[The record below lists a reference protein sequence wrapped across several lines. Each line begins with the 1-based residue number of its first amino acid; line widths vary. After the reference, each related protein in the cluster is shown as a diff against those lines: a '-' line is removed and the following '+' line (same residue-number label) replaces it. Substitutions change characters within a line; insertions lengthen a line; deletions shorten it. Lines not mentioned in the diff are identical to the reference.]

1 MFHSVCVSVRAGG
14 ARTPCPLR
22 RGGWRGGGVPAVCMC
37 VCACAWEQAT
47 GLGRAVERLA
57 KPRRS
62 TPRAAPALRRLRTGG
77 DRGSRGRCGVRL
89 RGQRSAGCAGTGE
102 GEGARSVREA
112 PVPRHTGGSPQ
123 PGARGPSP
131 LSGGESGAGMGGP
144 GRPAPPAGGVPTPGT
159 RVARRAGAAPAP
171 PAPAGGAWDAAP
183 SAAPAPTAAGAC
195 GGCPRAGR
203 CRASVPARQGA
214 PRTAVALPFFPQGSP
229 RSLAAEGSGH
239 PAGPLL
245 ESWLWPIASRG

>member
-1 MFHSVCVSVRAGG
+1 M
-14 ARTPCPLR
+14 
-22 RGGWRGGGVPAVCMC
+22 CMC

-89 RGQRSAGCAGTGE
+89 RGQRSAGCAGAGE

-123 PGARGPSP
+123 PGARGPAP

-159 RVARRAGAAPAP
+159 RVALRAGAAPAP

-195 GGCPRAGR
+195 GAVGAARGR
-203 CRASVPARQGA
+203 GGA
-214 PRTAVALPFFPQGSP
+214 EHPCQRGK
-229 RSLAAEGSGH
+229 GH
-239 PAGPLL
+239 PARPWLCPSFPRGAPVPWLPSGPATRWGHYWRAGCGRLL
-245 ESWLWPIASRG
+245 RGGDTPPLPPYPHPIVPRW